1 MYAPLLGVKITK
13 IRIES
18 FLIHVFTTQE
28 IIQQVIIPG
37 IVLYLGWNAF
47 SSYEIKYIPQS
58 HTF

>member
-1 MYAPLLGVKITK
+1 MYAPLLDVKMTK
-13 IRIES
+13 IWIES
-18 FLIHVFTTQE
+18 LIHVFTTQE